1 MRVAIIDD
9 DLALRSVLVRVVR
22 CFGFEVSVEACD
34 GEEALQLLGAFPADV
49 IVTDCQMPKM
59 DGICLTRTLRS
70 KGDIRPI
77 LMLSGQTEPA
87 VVQAALK
94 AGVTRYLSKPL
105 NVPEFFHVLRQ
116 LTREEAAA

>member
-9 DLALRSVLVRVVR
+9 DLALRSVLARVVR
-22 CFGFEVSVEACD
+22 CFGFEVSLEARD
-34 GEEALQLLGAFPADV
+34 GEEALHLLATFGADV

-77 LMLSGQTEPA
+77 LMLSGQTEQA
-87 VVQAALK
+87 VVQTALA
-94 AGVTRYLSKPL
+94 AGVTRYLNKPL
-105 NVPEFFHVLRQ
+105 NVPEFFQVLRQ